1 MVPRRAV
8 SRSPMT
14 AMTPMHVSLDTPLAR
29 HAGAAP
35 MQRQL
40 HDRLKDA
47 ILDGRLAPGSR
58 LPSSR
63 ELAQTLGISR
73 NTVTAAYDQ
82 LAAQG
87 YVYPDRR
94 GTLVAT
100 LARPAS
106 PDQTPESTLPPV
118 LAQRISQIRAT
129 LPVVSASASL
139 RPGMPSYT
147 HFPMAA
153 WRRALDSAVRTAGPS
168 ALGYGDPLGEPALRA
183 SIARH
188 LGIARSVRCDPEQV
202 IITEGAHEALALCVS
217 LLSNPGETAWIEDP
231 GYRGARSAF
240 NGGDLRVEPMAVDA
254 EGMVWHAEDWHQRSP
269 RLIYTTPSHQYPT
282 GAVLSV
288 SRRLALIEQARR
300 HQAWI
305 IEDDYDS
312 EFRHVGD
319 SIAAMQGLVADAPV
333 VYVGTFSKT
342 MFPSLRLGFVV
353 LPQTLAQPA
362 RDALHELL
370 RGGHRYE
377 QLALADFIE
386 SGQFSRHLN
395 RMRRL
400 YRERQGALREALTEH
415 LQVPHV
421 IEGGHCGMHLT
432 VRLPAECPDWAICT
446 AAQRY
451 GIGAQPLSAFS
462 LRPGAHDNGLVL
474 GYGNT
479 SAELYRPLIQRL
491 SRLARGEA

>member
-1 MVPRRAV
+1 
-8 SRSPMT
+8 
-14 AMTPMHVSLDTPLAR
+14 
-29 HAGAAP
+29 
-35 MQRQL
+35 
-40 HDRLKDA
+40 
-47 ILDGRLAPGSR
+47 
-58 LPSSR
+58 
-63 ELAQTLGISR
+63 
-73 NTVTAAYDQ
+73 
-82 LAAQG
+82 
-87 YVYPDRR
+87 
-94 GTLVAT
+94 
-100 LARPAS
+100 
-106 PDQTPESTLPPV
+106 
-118 LAQRISQIRAT
+118 
-129 LPVVSASASL
+129 
-139 RPGMPSYT
+139 
-147 HFPMAA
+147 
-153 WRRALDSAVRTAGPS
+153 
-168 ALGYGDPLGEPALRA
+168 
-183 SIARH
+183 
-188 LGIARSVRCDPEQV
+188 
-202 IITEGAHEALALCVS
+202 
-217 LLSNPGETAWIEDP
+217 
-231 GYRGARSAF
+231 
-240 NGGDLRVEPMAVDA
+240 
-254 EGMVWHAEDWHQRSP
+254 
-269 RLIYTTPSHQYPT
+269 
-282 GAVLSV
+282 VLSV

-400 YRERQGALREALTEH
+400 YRERQAALREALTEH
-415 LQVPHV
+415 LQVPHL

-462 LRPGAHDNGLVL
+462 LRPGKHDNGLVL